1 MKKWMLG
8 LMAFL
13 LLACS
18 ANAQK
23 LQIQNIKKSAQRA
36 SGAIK
41 EGAEVKGYYFFYV
54 NDKVDKK
61 TNEYSLQIFD
71 NNLKMLKDIKFTES
85 NKVTILESSFNGK
98 DLIFLFYNSDERTLD
113 YRVYGA
119 DGNRKPFN
127 YSRELTKKEKAYL
140 QLTYLSMDD
149 DEETYKGLYPVDNIG
164 FISNMPSREG
174 NDYTFQIDFFATDK
188 RKQWTFVPPGDDS
201 KRCIGD
207 YLGYSNGVVYF
218 EVLKLKGLMDQKPDS
233 YILGLSLETGK
244 QLFEKPS
251 DGKFRF
257 YPSSLAVLNNG
268 KTYLFGEYFNQNGNV
283 MKDKSLGYAFWSM
296 DESGK
301 ITSEKYCSWES
312 DISKFVDVSAT
323 GKIDDFG
330 YFFLHRMLQA
340 SDGNI
345 YAIGEGFK
353 KVASAL
359 GIASKVLAAGGQGGG
374 VSAVKARVTDMAI
387 IKFDQDFNIKGM
399 TFYKKNSNNIELK
412 SGMEFVSVPL
422 MGKMLKYNYGGFDY
436 SYTQYDKD
444 VTTFS
449 VCYEDFIRSKE
460 YKGSTFNSITFT
472 EGKFTTDKINT
483 SSSATRSWIL
493 PGKTGQV
500 LVLDYYKKDK
510 KLEGHF
516 EKLN

>member
-1 MKKWMLG
+1 MV
-8 LMAFL
+8 A
-13 LLACS
+13 LLAGVLITFS
-18 ANAQK
+18 AGAQK
-23 LQIQNIKKSAQRA
+23 LQIDNIRKSAQRA

-41 EGAEVKGYYFFYV
+41 DGAEIKGYYFFYV

-61 TNEYSLQIFD
+61 TNEYSLQILD
-71 NNLKMLKDIKFTES
+71 NNLKVLKDLKFTES
-85 NKVTILESSFNGK
+85 NKVTILESAFNGT
-98 DLIFLFYNSDERTLD
+98 DLIFLFYNTEDRTFD

-119 DGNRKPFN
+119 DGNKKSFG
-127 YSRELTKKEKAYL
+127 YTRELTKKEKAYL
-140 QLTYLSMDD
+140 QMTYLAVN
-149 DEETYKGLYPVDNIG
+149 DEEDTYTGLYPVDNVG

-174 NDYTFQIDFFATDK
+174 NDFTFQIDFFSTEK
-188 RKQWTFVPPGDDS
+188 RKQWTYIPPGDDS
-201 KRCIGD
+201 KRCVGD
-207 YLGYSNGVVYF
+207 YLGYCNGVVYF

-233 YILGLSLETGK
+233 YIVGISLETGK
-244 QLFEKPS
+244 QLIEKQT

-268 KTYLFGEYFNQNGNV
+268 KPYLFGEYFEPNGNV
-283 MKDKSLGYAFWSM
+283 MKDKSLGFAFWSL
-296 DESGK
+296 DETGK
-301 ITSEKYCSWES
+301 ISSEKYCSWAN
-312 DISKFVDVSAT
+312 DVSKYTEVSAN
-323 GKIDDFG
+323 GKIDEFG
-330 YFFLHRMLQA
+330 YFYLHKMLQA

-345 YAIGEGFK
+345 YAVGEGFK

-359 GIASKVLAAGGQGGG
+359 GIASKVLSGGQGGG
-374 VSAVKARVTDMAI
+374 LSAVKARVTDMAI
-387 IKFDQDFNIKGM
+387 IKFDPQFNVKGL
-399 TFYKKNSNNIELK
+399 TFYKKNPNNIELQ

-444 VTTFS
+444 VNTFS
-449 VCYEDFIRSKE
+449 VCYSDYVRSKE
-460 YKGSTFNSITFT
+460 YKGATFNSITFN
-472 EGKFTTDKINT
+472 EGKFTTDKISTT
-483 SSSATRSWIL
+483 SNASRTWVL